1 MYQQYDIPFMVE
13 GDNGLQISVDEEDA
27 HLVYR
32 RSHRVDGIESVLSV
46 KNCKVTI
53 NPMEPVTIPKEL
65 TPYLLITMTRKLMVA
80 PKRSTV
86 IYLRFP
92 VEIGIY
98 ISSMKE
104 LKRVDGF
111 TLVKQKYTL
120 YGDPR
125 HGILCKYWESDI
137 YSSMPSPNRLEEGI
151 VELSISN
158 GNSAWVELSQVV
170 FNAYG
175 MKIYFDDQRVAM
187 KARMKI
193 VGPNIAETEF
203 VDSPLKPGMKKAIES
218 YRVSKM
224 AITDAAY
231 VMEMGL

>member
-13 GDNGLQISVDEEDA
+13 DDNGFKISVDGENA
-27 HLVYR
+27 HFVYR
-32 RSHRVDGIESVLSV
+32 RYHRDEKIENVLSV
-46 KNCKVTI
+46 QNCKITI
-53 NPMEPVTIPKEL
+53 HPMEPVTIPKEL

-92 VEIGIY
+92 VEIGVY

-151 VELSISN
+151 LELSISN
-158 GNSAWVELSQVV
+158 SSSAWVELSQVV

-175 MKIYFDDQRVAM
+175 MKIYFDDHRVTM
-187 KARMKI
+187 RARMGI
-193 VGPNIAETEF
+193 LGTNIAETEF